1 MTANKRQ
8 GDLSKRMEAARHWI
22 SENKLRAVGTFWGL
36 SVGGNLAYQWSRPIP
51 TSLKIIHSRVYAQ
64 ALTLAALALAG
75 VADVYEHRSKTD
87 KELNEYRE
95 KLHALEKKFGHSS
108 HEYAD
113 EVKEIE
119 DKFGKGKAE

>member
-1 MTANKRQ
+1 M
-8 GDLSKRMEAARHWI
+8 SFEEARKWVA
-22 SENKLRAVGTFWGL
+22 ENKLRAVGAFWGV

-75 VADVYEHRSKTD
+75 AADVYEHRSRTD
-87 KELNEYRE
+87 KELGEYRD
-95 KLHALEKKFGHSS
+95 KLHALEKRFGQSS
-108 HEYAD
+108 HEYKD

-119 DKFGKGKAE
+119 DKFGKGKAV

>member
-1 MTANKRQ
+1 
-8 GDLSKRMEAARHWI
+8 MEAARQWVT
-22 SENKLRAVGTFWGL
+22 ENKLRAVGTFWGL

-75 VADVYEHRSKTD
+75 AADVYEHRSKTE
-87 KELNEYRE
+87 KELGEYRE
-95 KLHALEKKFGHSS
+95 KLHALEKKFGPSS
-108 HEYAD
+108 HEYEV

-119 DKFGKGKAE
+119 NKFGTGKAV